1 MTWLL
6 LGAVSPL
13 GARVVLVRDGA
24 PRPVRP
30 VVSLPRDDAVRVA
43 DGLVEEREAA
53 FLTGRCSTRR
63 AGTFSAR
70 THGSWSKADDQN
82 KNLSLMLC

>member
-13 GARVVLVRDGA
+13 GAGVVLVRDGA

-30 VVSLPRDDAVRVA
+30 VVSLPRHDAVRVA
-43 DGLVEEREAA
+43 DGLVDKREAA
-53 FLTGRCSTRR
+53 FLAGRRSARR
-63 AGTFSAR
+63 AGTFCAR
-70 THGSWSKADDQN
+70 THGG
-82 KNLSLMLC
+82 